1 MGFDHDDEAGRGV
14 GCRESLAEAERDIQP
29 LADGSDYRTLREFC
43 KVVPRK
49 LYWRPYMMCF
59 PSAGLSETVV
69 GLHRMRPAR
78 NCSIW

>member
-1 MGFDHDDEAGRGV
+1 VGFDHDDEDGRGA
-14 GCRESLAEAERDIQP
+14 GCRESQISRETLNP
-29 LADGSDYRTLREFC
+29 SLTGNDYRTLRGFC

>member
-1 MGFDHDDEAGRGV
+1 VGFDHDDEDGWGV
-14 GCRESLAEAERDIQP
+14 GSRESHKFENDTQRLGDEI
-29 LADGSDYRTLREFC
+29 DYRTLRGFC

-59 PSAGLSETVV
+59 PSAGLSEIVA
-69 GLHRMRPAR
+69 GPHRMRPVR